1 DSSLFMVLH
10 AAFATVL
17 AALSGSRDIV
27 VVTPVAGRGEAA
39 LDELVG
45 MFVNTLVLRTEV
57 RPDLAFAQLVAA
69 VRETDLRAF
78 DHADVPFERLVE
90 ALEPRRSAAR

>member
-1 DSSLFMVLH
+1 PRPAEASGHGARHRCALPASTVAELRALADATDSSLFMVLH

-27 VVTPVAGRGEAA
+27 VGTPVAGRGEAA

-45 MFVNTLVLRTEV
+45 MFVNTLVLR
-57 RPDLAFAQLVAA
+57 
-69 VRETDLRAF
+69 
-78 DHADVPFERLVE
+78 
-90 ALEPRRSAAR
+90 